1 LGDYVYKEN
10 GIMSEG
16 CSNVLSRR
24 VRVDSI
30 KSVETYGENKFV
42 SKDGTKYEYV
52 SSAVTYVIMRRLG
65 TEEEVVFWKD
75 TESRG
80 TRGGYLINMLTTVP
94 FDDYCDDIAVC
105 RIDGEYYCKECFEN
119 TFRGKVRS
127 LMETA
132 EVEETI
138 PEKNLSTV

>member
-1 LGDYVYKEN
+1 MYKEN
-10 GIMSEG
+10 GIPLEN
-16 CSNVLSRR
+16 CSNVFSRR

-30 KSVETYGENKFV
+30 KSVETYGDNKFV
-42 SKDGTKYEYV
+42 SKDGTKYEYI
-52 SSAVTYVIMRRLG
+52 SSAVTYVMMRRLG
-65 TEEEVVFWKD
+65 TEEDVVFWKD

-94 FDDYCDDIAVC
+94 FDDYCDDEAVC
-105 RIDGEYYCKECFEN
+105 KIEGEYYCKECFEN

-127 LMETA
+127 LMET
-132 EVEETI
+132 VD